1 MDEIFAWAKIALTLL
16 SSEPH
21 SCQTFVAKYIAKI
34 QEELPNISYNH
45 IHGCKNLNVCGLAIR
60 TTELWTMFPWSSK
73 ISEPLY
79 DKPSNVLFECKDIQ
93 AIVLKEE

>member
-1 MDEIFAWAKIALTLL
+1 MSISCVEKFANKDLESLKFQMDEIFAWAKIALTLL

-60 TTELWTMFPWSSK
+60 TTEL
-73 ISEPLY
+73 
-79 DKPSNVLFECKDIQ
+79 
-93 AIVLKEE
+93 